1 MINRDERRA
10 LEKSLHQ
17 LILTEQNRIAL
28 RRILKL
34 EVDYST
40 PSVVYLLLHAP
51 DNADNH

>member
-1 MINRDERRA
+1 MINRDEQRA
-10 LEKSLHQ
+10 VEKSLHQ

-40 PSVVYLLLHAP
+40 PSVVSLLLHVL
-51 DNADNH
+51 DSADNH